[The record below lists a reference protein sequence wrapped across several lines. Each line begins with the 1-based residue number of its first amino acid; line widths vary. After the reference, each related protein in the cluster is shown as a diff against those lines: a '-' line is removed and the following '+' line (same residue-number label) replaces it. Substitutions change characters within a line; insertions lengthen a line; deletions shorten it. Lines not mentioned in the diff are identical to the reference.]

1 MIKLEFI
8 NAKVR
13 EKINLSL
20 LLGKKKDG
28 FGSSDVLGY
37 SLLSDFPLHLA
48 IYFLKKRARHT
59 YSVKTYWAEIY
70 LGEKR
75 RQVTFP
81 KG

>member
-20 LLGKKKDG
+20 LLEKKKENKDD

-37 SLLSDFPLHLA
+37 SLLSDFSLHLA
-48 IYFLKKRARHT
+48 IF
-59 YSVKTYWAEIY
+59 
-70 LGEKR
+70 
-75 RQVTFP
+75 FF
-81 KG
+81 